1 MHNTALTMLSQVQA
15 SSIKMKL
22 KLNLNM
28 CLSVMHL
35 ASLAQLGS
43 YGNGTPLI

>member
-1 MHNTALTMLSQVQA
+1 MLSQVQA

-28 CLSVMHL
+28 CVSVMHL
-35 ASLAQLGS
+35 ASLAQLG